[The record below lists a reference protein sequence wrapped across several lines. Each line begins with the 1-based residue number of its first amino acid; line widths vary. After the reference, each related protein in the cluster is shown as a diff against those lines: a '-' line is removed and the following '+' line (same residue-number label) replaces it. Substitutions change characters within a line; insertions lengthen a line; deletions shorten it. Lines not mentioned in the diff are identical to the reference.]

1 MRRVL
6 LGACV
11 VCAHGAAILLPATEP
26 VWEDLRGEMAGA
38 VSSEAEDQE
47 KRGLR
52 GGHGAHGHS
61 GMGHLDIEHPGIG
74 HPGLLHPGL
83 AYPDANHV
91 HVVHV
96 GHRPIDA
103 GIGAGLLGA
112 AAGFGLGALVSNGM
126 GNHGPGGSYESAL
139 NIYYTEQFDPSVR
152 SLPGAVADGATG
164 HTFFS
169 DEEVGSGVAEKK
181 GSGAL
186 WEVVTLPPP
195 AKQLRTTDGRSY
207 DGSYSYSSYGS
218 YYGSYGAD
226 EGDRSGSAP
235 PLLVGEYEGGEE
247 HVISR
252 HLMSSVGA
260 MTGFALVLLMAA
272 GVATAR
278 LLSGR
283 RGSGERRGAWA
294 DGNRQ
299 RAPAVLV

>member
-26 VWEDLRGEMAGA
+26 VWEDLPGEMAGA
-38 VSSEAEDQE
+38 VSSEAKDQE

-61 GMGHLDIEHPGIG
+61 WMGHLDIEHPGIG

-91 HVVHV
+91 NVVDV

-112 AAGFGLGALVSNGM
+112 AAGFGLGALVSN
-126 GNHGPGGSYESAL
+126 HGPGGSYDSAH
-139 NIYYTEQFDPSVR
+139 NIYYTDQDVPRVR

-164 HTFFS
+164 HSFS
-169 DEEVGSGVAEKK
+169 DEEVGSGVAEKE

-186 WEVVTLPPP
+186 WEVVILPPP

-207 DGSYSYSSYGS
+207 DGSDSHSSYGS

-235 PLLVGEYEGGEE
+235 PPLVGEYEGGEE

-252 HLMSSVGA
+252 HRMSSVGA
-260 MTGFALVLLMAA
+260 LTGFALVLLMAA
-272 GVATAR
+272 GVATVR